1 MKRHVLALSLYLSMG
16 GLAVAPRCRAEGTS
30 SDKAAAE
37 ALFGEGVSLVASG
50 DFTAGCGKFEASQ
63 ALDPTLGTTL
73 RLADCYERAGRTAS
87 SWALWKQA
95 EGVAHR
101 QGEGDRESL
110 ARERA
115 QAIQPKL
122 SYLTVKLEGA
132 APVGLAVQRNGET
145 VPLPSLGVAI
155 PVDPGPQELSASAPD
170 RVTWNHHLDVLARA
184 GTTVVQIPALRV
196 APRRLALV
204 APGANG
210 AQGAAHSERHT
221 QRVIGVAA
229 TITGAAA
236 LLAGAGF
243 AWYANHEN
251 NRSRQDIF
259 CPTDSHNGCTPGGV
273 TIRERAQSF
282 ARASTITLAAGAAVT
297 GFGIVLWSTAPKR
310 KEQAASAAIR
320 LTATGSPSSV
330 ETGLVGAW

>member
-1 MKRHVLALSLYLSMG
+1 MRRNALALSLFLSLG
-16 GLAVAPRCRAEGTS
+16 GLTISACCHAEGTG

-37 ALFGEGVSLVASG
+37 ALFNEGVSLVASG
-50 DFTAGCGKFEASQ
+50 DVVAGCGKFEASQ
-63 ALDPTLGTTL
+63 ALDSTLGTTL

-101 QGEGDRESL
+101 QGESDRESL

-132 APVGLAVQRNGET
+132 APPGLAIVRNGEA

-155 PVDPGPQELSASAPD
+155 PVDPGPQELSASAAD
-170 RVTWNHHLDVLARA
+170 RATWNHRLEVLPKA
-184 GTTVVQIPALRV
+184 GTTIVQIPTLQLAPHTVV
-196 APRRLALV
+196 APRIASRPKAE
-204 APGANG
+204 
-210 AQGAAHSERHT
+210 HRDT
-221 QRVIGVAA
+221 QRVIGIAA
-229 TITGAAA
+229 TVTGAAA

-251 NRSRQDIF
+251 TRSRQDNF
-259 CPTDSHNGCTPGGV
+259 CPSADHNGCTPGGV
-273 TIRERAQSF
+273 AVRERAQAF

-297 GFGIVLWSTAPKR
+297 GFGIVLWSTAPNQS
-310 KEQAASAAIR
+310 KERTAQARIR
-320 LTATGSPSSV
+320 LTAIGSPSSF